1 MNKQIIIGYIAI
13 NRNGEFEFDKT
24 YKNDRG
30 YIFFTQPID
39 VLRYYS
45 IADYRVR
52 ESKFALIVTDIE
64 NIIEENG
71 QCRSTK
77 ITFLKEQTLSDII
90 GDHIEWFARNNDAPV
105 KVVCDLNSD
114 NLIIRT
120 VKGNYSHLA
129 ISDEDIRVSSSEEHS
144 IFATSGMD
152 AQIAASGDRTLIAAS
167 GECTQ
172 IAASGNF
179 TKVFA
184 ADDSIEI
191 SSSGYRNEILS
202 TGWFARI
209 VASGTFA
216 RILSLGELS
225 TIVAT
230 ADDSVCTVFGLSNTI
245 SLAGK
250 NSKFFAVSGT
260 IVSCADFEVDGK
272 CSGFVTGCVGQNGL
286 KENTWYTVSNG
297 KFVECEAQSC

>member
-1 MNKQIIIGYIAI
+1 MSTQIIIGYIAI

-30 YIFFTQPID
+30 YLFFTQPID

-45 IADYRVR
+45 IAYYRVG
-52 ESKFALIVTDIE
+52 ESKFALIVTDKE

-77 ITFLKEQTLSDII
+77 ITFLKEITLSDII
-90 GDHIEWFARNNDAPV
+90 DDHIEWFSRNNDVHINVARH
-105 KVVCDLNSD
+105 LNS
-114 NLIIRT
+114 NNVPICTLN
-120 VKGNYSHLA
+120 GEYSHLA
-129 ISDEDIRVSSSEEHS
+129 MGEAGLRAATSEENS
-144 IFATSGMD
+144 IIVTSSKD
-152 AQIAASGDRTLIAAS
+152 AQIAASGDNTLIAAS

-184 ADDSIEI
+184 ADDSMEI

-230 ADDSVCTVFGLSNTI
+230 ADDSVCTVFGLSSTI